1 MIYLNTFKSVYL
13 ITYMVGDVTQLQTQ
27 RVDYKEAKAYAKAL
41 GKKHKVK
48 VKDNVKASTSSE

>member
-1 MIYLNTFKSVYL
+1 
-13 ITYMVGDVTQLQTQ
+13 MVGDVTQLQTQ

-48 VKDNVKASTSSE
+48 VKDNVKAESPSE

>member
-1 MIYLNTFKSVYL
+1 
-13 ITYMVGDVTQLQTQ
+13 VGDKIQLQTQ
-27 RVDYKEAKAYAKAL
+27 REDYNIAKAYAKAL